1 MTVEKTCEIKKK
13 GETYKLEQN
22 ACVRGMSTE
31 PTDEDESRENN
42 LTELEHLGAKDE
54 NRTFSG
60 KLSVSIY

>member
-1 MTVEKTCEIKKK
+1 M
-13 GETYKLEQN
+13 
-22 ACVRGMSTE
+22 RGMSTE